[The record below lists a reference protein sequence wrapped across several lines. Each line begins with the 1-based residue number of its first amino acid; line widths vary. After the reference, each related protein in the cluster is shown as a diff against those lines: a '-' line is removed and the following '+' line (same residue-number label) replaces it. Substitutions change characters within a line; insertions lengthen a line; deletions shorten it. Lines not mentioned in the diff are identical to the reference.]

1 MINDSR
7 IDINAAAKSV
17 ASKRAQ
23 PVYKAQ
29 PSKRAKPVYKAQP
42 SKRAQPVY
50 KAQPSKRAQ
59 PVYKAQPSITLV
71 GAGPGDPDLIT
82 RKGLKALQAAD
93 VVLYDA
99 LSSDELL
106 EETPK
111 TCIRIFVGKRAGCH
125 YKKQDEIN
133 ELLVASAYE
142 YGHAVRLK
150 GGDPFIFGR
159 GQEEKAYAEKRGLP
173 VTVVPG
179 ISSCISLPELQG
191 VAPTSRGYADSFW
204 VLTAHTRD
212 GGLSNDLLLAPRSNA
227 TVIIL
232 MGLGRLDQICALWD
246 AEGKGDLPAMV
257 IQNGSRPNERA
268 WVGTVNEIASR
279 VAAERDKGPGIIVLG
294 ATVSQ
299 HPKFKTEV
307 LATAY
312 HVRQPP
318 RSSHEVNHILNIP
331 FLQRR

>member
-1 MINDSR
+1 MCG
-7 IDINAAAKSV
+7 
-17 ASKRAQ
+17 RA
-23 PVYKAQ
+23 
-29 PSKRAKPVYKAQP
+29 
-42 SKRAQPVY
+42 
-50 KAQPSKRAQ
+50 
-59 PVYKAQPSITLV
+59 V
-71 GAGPGDPDLIT
+71 GA
-82 RKGLKALQAAD
+82 Q
-93 VVLYDA
+93 
-99 LSSDELL
+99 
-106 EETPK
+106 
-111 TCIRIFVGKRAGCH
+111 
-125 YKKQDEIN
+125 
-133 ELLVASAYE
+133 
-142 YGHAVRLK
+142 
-150 GGDPFIFGR
+150 GGDPGIVGE
-159 GQEEKAYAEKRGLP
+159 GSEGKASGVKGGWR

-179 ISSCISLPELQG
+179 ISSGTSLAELQG

-268 WVGTVNEIASR
+268 WVGTVNEISSR
-279 VAAERDKGPGIIVLG
+279 VAAERYKGPGIIVLG

-318 RSSHEVNHILNIP
+318 RSSHEMNHILNTP

>member
-1 MINDSR
+1 MTTSR
-7 IDINAAAKSV
+7 
-17 ASKRAQ
+17 
-23 PVYKAQ
+23 
-29 PSKRAKPVYKAQP
+29 
-42 SKRAQPVY
+42 
-50 KAQPSKRAQ
+50 
-59 PVYKAQPSITLV
+59 ITLV

-82 RKGLKALQAAD
+82 RKGLRALRTAD

-111 TCIRIFVGKRAGCH
+111 TCTRIFVGKRAGCH
-125 YKKQDEIN
+125 YKKQEEIN

-159 GQEEKAYAEKRGLP
+159 GQEEKVYAEAHGLP

-204 VLTAHTRD
+204 VLTAHTRN

-246 AEGKGDLPAMV
+246 AEGKGNLPAMV

-268 WVGTVNEIASR
+268 WVGTVNDIAPR
-279 VAAERDKGPGIIVLG
+279 VAAEKDKGPGIIVLG
-294 ATVSQ
+294 ETVSQ
-299 HPKFKTEV
+299 HPAFKLKIFDSV
-307 LATAY
+307 LKIENLPAGHATA
-312 HVRQPP
+312 RA
-318 RSSHEVNHILNIP
+318 
-331 FLQRR
+331 

>member
-1 MINDSR
+1 MNSHKSDANQRRAVAESR
-7 IDINAAAKSV
+7 IENRESRIENRES
-17 ASKRAQ
+17 R
-23 PVYKAQ
+23 
-29 PSKRAKPVYKAQP
+29 
-42 SKRAQPVY
+42 
-50 KAQPSKRAQ
+50 
-59 PVYKAQPSITLV
+59 ITLV

-82 RKGLKALQAAD
+82 RKGLKALQTAD

-106 EETPK
+106 DETPA
-111 TCIRIFVGKRAGCH
+111 TCQRIFVGKRAGCH

-133 ELLVASAYE
+133 ALLVASALE

-150 GGDPFIFGR
+150 GGDPFVFGR
-159 GQEEKAYAEKRGLP
+159 GQEEIAYARERGIP
-173 VTVVPG
+173 TTVVPG

-212 GGLSNDLLLAPRSNA
+212 GGLSNDLLLAPRTNA

-268 WVGTVNEIASR
+268 WVGTVNDIAPR

-294 ATVSQ
+294 QTVSQ
-299 HPKFKTEV
+299 HPRFRANA
-307 LATAY
+307 LAA
-312 HVRQPP
+312 VASAR
-318 RSSHEVNHILNIP
+318 
-331 FLQRR
+331 